1 MRDRVRSWASI
12 ILVAPMWTAS
22 PLGAQADTT
31 RKRPVPVIPDV
42 VIDLPPVT
50 ASRPAPAPRPCA
62 WGRVTYSKVRDVWE
76 ISLDSLRFTYT
87 NIFLSLSEHRAGVKR
102 AFAGR
107 SATMTLTY
115 LGRGPQLRF
124 VHPLGMHLLIDDSVR
139 FQVAFPDPLTEILDE
154 RTLRI
159 ASATV
164 PIAVLE
170 RIGKARR
177 VDLEL
182 EDNALSLT
190 EDQVRSI
197 AGFLARRRAPL
208 TVGPYY
214 SCAFA
219 P

>member
-1 MRDRVRSWASI
+1 MVLIAPTLAAS
-12 ILVAPMWTAS
+12 S
-22 PLGAQADTT
+22 LGAQTDTT
-31 RKRPVPVIPDV
+31 RKRPVPVVPEV
-42 VIDLPPVT
+42 VIDLPPVS
-50 ASRPAPAPRPCA
+50 ASPPAPGPRPCA
-62 WGRVTYSKVRDVWE
+62 WGRVTYSRVRDVWQ

-87 NIFLSLSEHRAGVKR
+87 NIFLSLSEQRTGVKR
-102 AFAGR
+102 AVAGP
-107 SATMTLTY
+107 SAMLTLTY

-139 FQVAFPDPLTEILDE
+139 FQVAFPDPLTESPDD
-154 RTLRI
+154 RTLRVT
-159 ASATV
+159 SATV
-164 PIAVLE
+164 PVAVLE
-170 RIGKARR
+170 RIGRARR

-182 EDNALSLT
+182 EGDALSLT
-190 EDQVRSI
+190 EDQIRSV